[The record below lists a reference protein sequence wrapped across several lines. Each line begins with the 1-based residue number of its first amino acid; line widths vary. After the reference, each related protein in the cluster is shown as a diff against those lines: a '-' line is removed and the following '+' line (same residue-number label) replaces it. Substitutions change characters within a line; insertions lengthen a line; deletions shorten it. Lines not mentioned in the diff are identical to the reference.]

1 MRQISTGINGLD
13 KMLNGGIPSGR
24 CILVCGSPGAGKTI
38 LSWQFLHYGATQ
50 CNEPGLY
57 VCLDEEVTLLK
68 EEIGSFHF
76 QADTNQTEA
85 ETQGLGWNIE
95 ESEKE
100 GKLAIVDAS
109 PIRLMPVNI
118 QLKIGNISVGKKD
131 FDLVSLMEIVK
142 QKAEKI
148 KAKRLV
154 IDPITALTLQ
164 YDDISER
171 RTATLDLFETL
182 QKLGTTNLI
191 TTELR
196 RAALE
201 REIRAEEYLAH
212 GVIVLHV
219 VVNNGQ
225 IVRGI
230 QIEKMRGIPHDN
242 QIRPYEIA
250 RKGISVFPQ
259 DKLFGNITSVSTS
272 LQPFTVL
279 SIT

>member
-1 MRQISTGINGLD
+1 
-13 KMLNGGIPSGR
+13 
-24 CILVCGSPGAGKTI
+24 
-38 LSWQFLHYGATQ
+38 
-50 CNEPGLY
+50 
-57 VCLDEEVTLLK
+57 
-68 EEIGSFHF
+68 
-76 QADTNQTEA
+76 
-85 ETQGLGWNIE
+85 
-95 ESEKE
+95 
-100 GKLAIVDAS
+100 
-109 PIRLMPVNI
+109 
-118 QLKIGNISVGKKD
+118 
-131 FDLVSLMEIVK
+131 MEIVK
-142 QKAEKI
+142 KKAEKI